1 MSLTIVKASGKKETF
16 KIEKLVNSLIRSG
29 ASEDVAW
36 QIAKEVEQK
45 ITPALHTKHIYRIA
59 KKLLKKHTRTS
70 DMRYSIKKA
79 IYALGPAGYQFEK
92 YFAGILN
99 ANGYTAETNRFMKGQ
114 CVSHEVDIFATK
126 NKLGC
131 VIECKYHSSSG
142 NPTGVKT
149 ALYIHSRFEDIKKAY
164 KSKSRKNL
172 YIQEGW
178 LVTNTRCT
186 SDAIEYA
193 RCVGL
198 KIVSWK
204 YPKNNSLEK
213 MIEDKKLYPV
223 TILSSIRKH
232 SVEILF
238 RNGIIFAGDIAK
250 MTEGAFL
257 KKSGLDTNSARTLK
271 READALCNS
280 SSLLIN
286 S

>member
-1 MSLTIVKASGKKETF
+1 MSFTIVKASGKEEKF
-16 KIEKLVNSLIRSG
+16 KIEKLVDSLIRSG

-36 QIAKEVEQK
+36 HIAKEVEKK

-59 KKLLKKHTRTS
+59 KKLLKKHARTS

-99 ANGYTAETNRFMKGQ
+99 ANGYDAETNRFMKGH
-114 CVSHEVDIFATK
+114 CVSHEVDIFAMKDK
-126 NKLGC
+126 NGC

-142 NPTGVKT
+142 NPTDVKT

-164 KSKSRKNL
+164 RLQSGNNL
-172 YIQEGW
+172 HINEGW

-204 YPKNNSLEK
+204 YPKTNSLEK
-213 MIEDKKLYPV
+213 MIEDKRLYPV

-232 SVEILF
+232 AVEILF
-238 RNGIIFAGDIAK
+238 RNGIIFASDIAK
-250 MTEGAFL
+250 MTESEFL
-257 KKSGLDTNSARTLK
+257 KKSSLDTNSARALK
-271 READALCNS
+271 READALCN
-280 SSLLIN
+280 
-286 S
+286 

>member
-1 MSLTIVKASGKKETF
+1 MSVTIVKASGKKETF

-29 ASEDVAW
+29 ASADVAW
-36 QIAKEVEQK
+36 QIAKKVEQQ
-45 ITPALHTKHIYRIA
+45 ITPSLHTKHIYRIA
-59 KKLLKKHTRTS
+59 KNLLKKYTRTS

-99 ANGYTAETNRFMKGQ
+99 ANGYDTTTNRFMRGQ

-126 NKLGC
+126 NKSGF

-142 NPTGVKT
+142 NPTDVKT

-164 KSKSRKNL
+164 ASKSKKTLDIR
-172 YIQEGW
+172 EGW

-193 RCVGL
+193 QCVGL

-204 YPKNNSLEK
+204 YPKNTSLEK
-213 MIEDKKLYPV
+213 MIEDKRLYPV
-223 TILSSIRKH
+223 TILSSIRRH

-238 RNGIIFAGDIAK
+238 RNGIIFASDIAN
-250 MTEGAFL
+250 MTENDFL
-257 KKSGLDTNSARTLK
+257 EKSGLDKNSAHALK
-271 READALCNS
+271 READALCNFS
-280 SSLLIN
+280 TLYN
-286 S
+286 R